1 MKSLTDLYRIGY
13 GPSSSHTMG
22 PARAARIA
30 KEKHPEAD
38 GFRVILYSSL
48 AKTGKGH
55 MTDAVVRKVL
65 SPVPSEIIFDMD
77 TPTPEHPNTM
87 EIIAYKDGAEL
98 ERFHVRSVG
107 GGAIQM
113 DGFKEAEAPEVYQ
126 EKNFEEI
133 YQYCKENGLQ
143 LSVYC
148 IANNGFIEGKQNE
161 PLMRVFENFC
171 VRAGLTWGGGVGI
184 GGGVMLNVTRIV
196 FLVQIAM
203 LALGVVLSVAKTGNP
218 FPKDTWIS
226 FGENAA
232 LLLFFNLG
240 VLYYLGRMGRFIRKE
255 AYSGKKYTRI
265 LIPSFVFILFAD
277 VFFIIISFFQGGL
290 FRGWLAR
297 KPYEGDA

>member
-1 MKSLTDLYRIGY
+1 MKTVLINCSPKKQFCASAYFLSLQRVFLSGQKVTETLRTPADHGRILQQLRDAQTVVFVLPLYV
-13 GPSSSHTMG
+13 
-22 PARAARIA
+22 
-30 KEKHPEAD
+30 D
-38 GFRVILYSSL
+38 G
-48 AKTGKGH
+48 
-55 MTDAVVRKVL
+55 
-65 SPVPSEIIFDMD
+65 VPSHVLRFMQE
-77 TPTPEHPNTM
+77 M
-87 EIIAYKDGAEL
+87 ETC
-98 ERFHVRSVG
+98 
-107 GGAIQM
+107 
-113 DGFKEAEAPEVYQ
+113 
-126 EKNFEEI
+126 
-133 YQYCKENGLQ
+133 CKQNSLRLG
-143 LSVYC
+143 VYC
-148 IANNGFIEGKQNE
+148 VANNGFIEGRQNE
-161 PLMRVFENFC
+161 PLMQVFEHFC
-171 VRAGLTWGGGVGI
+171 ERAGLRWGGGVGI

-203 LALGVVLSVAKTGNP
+203 LALGVVLSVARTGNP

-277 VFFIIISFFQGGL
+277 VFFIISSFFQGGL